1 MLRDVVIHLYNEQPL
16 LADLIFEPVQ
26 TDTVVL
32 CRNLRTMNGKKPGF
46 IDRSDSTFAIPYAHI
61 RFVEIRKVSIEA
73 LEAERAAQ
81 AEAGGQAPAEDGIQE
96 VRDADL
102 LRRVRDA

>member
-16 LADLIFEPVQ
+16 QADLITEPVP
-26 TDTVVL
+26 TDTVAL

-46 IDRSDSTFAIPYAHI
+46 IDRSDSTFVIPYAHI
-61 RFVEIRKVSIEA
+61 RFVEIRKSAIAA
-73 LEAERAAQ
+73 LEAEKAAQ
-81 AEAGGQAPAEDGIQE
+81 AETGRPGPAEDGIQE